1 MQFSNVLAYLLLT
14 SSAVQA
20 FEIDSLI
27 AQATANLEAQQS
39 SARLSKIGTLENAA
53 VRREW

>member
-14 SSAVQA
+14 SSAGQA

-39 SARLSKIGTLENAA
+39 SARLSKICTLENAA